1 MVVQEDTVF
10 ISGMDPNLTEEDIA
24 QHFGAIGV
32 IKVRFRKHLLWE
44 KKNSN
49 YLVFIFNY
57 EKIWTRCIFSMFMN
71 W

>member
-32 IKVRFRKHLLWE
+32 IKV
-44 KKNSN
+44 SN
-49 YLVFIFNY
+49 FLILRGLHSVL
-57 EKIWTRCIFSMFMN
+57 
-71 W
+71 